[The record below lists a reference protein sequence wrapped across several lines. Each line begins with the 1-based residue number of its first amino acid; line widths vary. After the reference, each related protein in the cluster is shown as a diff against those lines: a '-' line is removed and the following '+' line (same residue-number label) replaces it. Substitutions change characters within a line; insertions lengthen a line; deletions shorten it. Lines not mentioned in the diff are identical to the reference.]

1 MWKAHRKIALRL
13 RSATVFA
20 SIALAQTT
28 FAAGSEAAA
37 QAANPVNE
45 KYHVDVTKLFATH
58 CSWCHD
64 AYGMQPGKGPR
75 LAGTSKSKEQVVEQ
89 ISNGKPGY
97 MPAFKSVLKDEQ
109 IQAMA
114 EYVKA
119 LPAN

>member
-1 MWKAHRKIALRL
+1 MNNTQQRIGLFV
-13 RSATVFA
+13 RSATA
-20 SIALAQTT
+20 IIALAAAQAT
-28 FAAGSEAAA
+28 FAAETTA

-64 AYGMQPGKGPR
+64 AYGMQRGKGPKF
-75 LAGTSKSKEQVVEQ
+75 AGTSKSKEQIVDR
-89 ISNGKPGY
+89 ISNGKAGY